1 MTVPT
6 TNGHDKKGRFLPGN
20 PGGPGN
26 PHVHKVAKLRAAML
40 SAVTEKDM
48 RTITKKLVAL
58 ATDGDLKAIELLLNR
73 ICGKPEATTGPT
85 VAIQNNV
92 SGQHA
97 ISEQQRSGT
106 IQRILDRIQETR
118 STGRHRQQLFPGD
131 GEAGQ
136 ANVIEHEGDGCGAG

>member
-48 RTITKKLVAL
+48 RAITKKLVTL

-73 ICGKPEATTGPT
+73 ICGKPEATQQGPT

-92 SGQHA
+92 SGQSGNNA
-97 ISEQQRSGT
+97 QRAMD
-106 IQRILDRIQETR
+106 IIRRIQAERAADAASLET
-118 STGRHRQQLFPGD
+118 G
-131 GEAGQ
+131 
-136 ANVIEHEGDGCGAG
+136 